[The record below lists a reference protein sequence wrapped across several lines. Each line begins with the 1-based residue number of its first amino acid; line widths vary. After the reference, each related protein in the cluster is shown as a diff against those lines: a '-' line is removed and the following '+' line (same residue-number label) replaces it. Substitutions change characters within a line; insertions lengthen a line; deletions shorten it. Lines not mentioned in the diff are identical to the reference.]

1 MPHTQDRKGLALLLL
16 CAVQFMVVLDIAIV
30 NVALPTIKTAL
41 SFDETSLSWV
51 INAYTLTFGGL
62 LMLGGRTADLLGRR
76 RMFIAGL
83 ALFSGASLACGLA
96 TSETTL
102 IAARAIQGVGAAII
116 SPAALSI
123 LMTTFD
129 EGAERNK
136 ALGIWGAVAGTGGA
150 AGVLLGGILTDQL
163 NWSWIFYI
171 NVPVGLAAIAL
182 APRILRESRIEQG
195 KRAFDFLGAVLVT
208 GGLSLL
214 VYALVQT
221 VDHSWTSPRTI
232 AMFVGSAVLLAG
244 FIATERRAHAPLMP
258 LRLFR
263 NRSLA
268 GGNVVGLMLGAS
280 IFSMFF
286 LLTLY
291 MQQVLGYSALKT
303 GIGYLLVS
311 GVIIVSAGASQALVT
326 KIGVRTVLATGM
338 GLTAV
343 GLVYFSQVSVGG
355 SYLADLAPG
364 FILTGIGLGFSFVP
378 VTIAAL
384 VGVES
389 AEAGVASG
397 IINTS
402 QQMGGALGTAILST
416 VAFTR
421 AADYATSHDR
431 HAAAAAARGGGRLL
445 GGVPGRGDHRHDRPG
460 RDADDGARRYGR
472 GARRRRGHGAG
483 RGVIEPFGLH
493 LPVRI
498 QFGEGAASA
507 LPDVLQELGA
517 GRPVAI
523 ADDAVAELAAADRGR
538 REAAW

>member
-1 MPHTQDRKGLALLLL
+1 M
-16 CAVQFMVVLDIAIV
+16 
-30 NVALPTIKTAL
+30 
-41 SFDETSLSWV
+41 
-51 INAYTLTFGGL
+51 
-62 LMLGGRTADLLGRR
+62 
-76 RMFIAGL
+76 
-83 ALFSGASLACGLA
+83 
-96 TSETTL
+96 
-102 IAARAIQGVGAAII
+102 
-116 SPAALSI
+116 
-123 LMTTFD
+123 
-129 EGAERNK
+129 
-136 ALGIWGAVAGTGGA
+136 
-150 AGVLLGGILTDQL
+150 
-163 NWSWIFYI
+163 
-171 NVPVGLAAIAL
+171 
-182 APRILRESRIEQG
+182 
-195 KRAFDFLGAVLVT
+195 LVT

-355 SYLADLAPG
+355 SYLVDLAPG
-364 FILTGIGLGFSFVP
+364 FILTGVGLGFSSVP
-378 VTIAAL
+378 VRSRPWSASNRPRP
-384 VGVES
+384 ES
-389 AEAGVASG
+389 PRAS
-397 IINTS
+397 
-402 QQMGGALGTAILST
+402 ST
-416 VAFTR
+416 R
-421 AADYATSHDR
+421 RSR
-431 HAAAAAARGGGRLL
+431 SAARWDGDPLDRRLHAGGRLRHEPQPERRSCRCSRRSDGYS

-460 RDADDGARRYGR
+460 RDADDGARRY
-472 GARRRRGHGAG
+472 RRRRSSPRRGHGAG

-507 LPDVLQELGA
+507 LPDVLLELGA
-517 GRPVAI
+517 ERPVAI
-523 ADDAVAELAAADRGR
+523 ADEAVTALPAASR
-538 REAAW
+538 RS

>member
-1 MPHTQDRKGLALLLL
+1 MPDTQDRKGLALLLL

-41 SFDETSLSWV
+41 DFDETNLSWV

-76 RMFIAGL
+76 RMFMVGL
-83 ALFSGASLACGLA
+83 ALFSGASLVCGLA
-96 TSETTL
+96 TSEATL

-123 LMTTFD
+123 LTTTFD

-171 NVPVGLAAIAL
+171 NVPVGIAAIAL

-195 KRAFDFLGAVLVT
+195 RRAFDLLGATLVT

-221 VDHSWTSPRTI
+221 VDHSWTAPRTI
-232 AMFVGSAVLLAG
+232 GMFAGAAVLLAG
-244 FIATERRAHAPLMP
+244 FTATEARAAAPLMP

-263 NRSLA
+263 NRSLS

-291 MQQVLGYSALKT
+291 MQQVLGYSPLKT
-303 GIGYLLVS
+303 GIGYLLVAT
-311 GVIIVSAGASQALVT
+311 VIIISAGASQALVT
-326 KIGVRTVLATGM
+326 RIGVRTVLAVGM
-338 GLTAV
+338 SLTAA
-343 GLVYFSQVSVGG
+343 GLVYFSQVSVDG
-355 SYLADLAPG
+355 SYWTDLAPG
-364 FILTGIGLGFSFVP
+364 FVLSGVGLGFSFVP

-384 VGVES
+384 VGVEQN
-389 AEAGVASG
+389 EAGVASG

-402 QQMGGALGTAILST
+402 QQIGGALGVAILVT
-416 VAFTR
+416 VANSRITDLVAGGTDPLTAQTEGYAR
-421 AADYATSHDR
+421 AFF
-431 HAAAAAARGGGRLL
+431 
-445 GGVPGRGDHRHDRPG
+445 V
-460 RDADDGARRYGR
+460 
-472 GARRRRGHGAG
+472 GAG
-483 RGVIEPFGLH
+483 
-493 LPVRI
+493 
-498 QFGEGAASA
+498 
-507 LPDVLQELGA
+507 
-517 GRPVAI
+517 
-523 ADDAVAELAAADRGR
+523 LAAVSLAATFVFLRSEEL
-538 REAAW
+538 EAAEAAQATAH

>member
-1 MPHTQDRKGLALLLL
+1 MPHTHDRKGLALLLL

-41 SFDETSLSWV
+41 DFDETSLSWV

-76 RMFIAGL
+76 RMFMAGL
-83 ALFSGASLACGLA
+83 ALFSGASLVCGLA
-96 TSETTL
+96 TSEATL

-123 LMTTFD
+123 LTTTFE

-171 NVPVGLAAIAL
+171 NVPVGIAAIAL
-182 APRILRESRIEQG
+182 APRLLRESRVEQG
-195 KRAFDFLGAVLVT
+195 RRAFDLLGATLVT

-221 VDHSWTSPRTI
+221 VDHSWTAPLTI
-232 AMFVGSAVLLAG
+232 GMFAGAAVLLAG
-244 FIATERRAHAPLMP
+244 FIATEARADAPLMP

-263 NRSLA
+263 NRSLS

-291 MQQVLGYSALKT
+291 MQQVLGYSPLKT
-303 GIGYLLVS
+303 GIGYLLVAT
-311 GVIIVSAGASQALVT
+311 VIIISAGVSQALVT
-326 KIGVRTVLATGM
+326 KIGVRTVLAVGM
-338 GLTAV
+338 GLTAA

-355 SYLADLAPG
+355 SYWTDLAPG
-364 FILTGIGLGFSFVP
+364 FILSGVGLGFSFVP

-384 VGVES
+384 VGVDQS
-389 AEAGVASG
+389 EAGVASG

-402 QQMGGALGTAILST
+402 QQIGGALGTAVLST

-421 AADYATSHDR
+421 AADYATSHAPTPQLPLFAAVDGYSAAFLVGAVLAVAGLIATVTMVPGGR
-431 HAAAAAARGGGRLL
+431 ADELVADEAPEPAAA
-445 GGVPGRGDHRHDRPG
+445 
-460 RDADDGARRYGR
+460 
-472 GARRRRGHGAG
+472 
-483 RGVIEPFGLH
+483 
-493 LPVRI
+493 
-498 QFGEGAASA
+498 
-507 LPDVLQELGA
+507 
-517 GRPVAI
+517 
-523 ADDAVAELAAADRGR
+523 
-538 REAAW
+538 

>member
-96 TSETTL
+96 TSEATL

-136 ALGIWGAVAGTGGA
+136 ALGMWGAVAGTGGA

-208 GGLSLL
+208 SGLSLL

-221 VDHSWTSPRTI
+221 VDHSWTAPRTI
-232 AMFVGSAVLLAG
+232 AMFIGSAVLLAG
-244 FIATERRAHAPLMP
+244 FIATERRVVAPLMP
-258 LRLFR
+258 LSIFR
-263 NRSLA
+263 NRSLSGA
-268 GGNVVGLMLGAS
+268 NAVALMLGAS

-303 GIGYLLVS
+303 GVGYLLVS

-364 FILTGIGLGFSFVP
+364 FILTGVGLGFSFVP

-384 VGVES
+384 VGVDS

-402 QQMGGALGTAILST
+402 QQIGGALGTAILST

-421 AADYATSHDR
+421 AADYATSHNPTPQLPLFAAVDGYQAAFLVGAIIATIGLVATLTMVPGGTAEALVGDEATEP
-431 HAAAAAARGGGRLL
+431 AAA
-445 GGVPGRGDHRHDRPG
+445 
-460 RDADDGARRYGR
+460 
-472 GARRRRGHGAG
+472 
-483 RGVIEPFGLH
+483 
-493 LPVRI
+493 
-498 QFGEGAASA
+498 
-507 LPDVLQELGA
+507 
-517 GRPVAI
+517 
-523 ADDAVAELAAADRGR
+523 
-538 REAAW
+538 

>member
-1 MPHTQDRKGLALLLL
+1 MPQTQDRKWIALLLL
-16 CAVQFMVVLDIAIV
+16 CMTQFMVVLDIAIV
-30 NVALPTIKTAL
+30 NVALPTIKDAL
-41 SFDETSLSWV
+41 NFGETSLSWV

-62 LMLGGRTADLLGRR
+62 LMLGGRSADLLGRR
-76 RMFIAGL
+76 RMFLGGL
-83 ALFSGASLACGLA
+83 ALFSGASLVCGLS
-96 TSETTL
+96 TSETML
-102 IAARAIQGVGAAII
+102 IAARAVQGIGAAII

-123 LMTTFD
+123 LTTTFE

-171 NVPVGLAAIAL
+171 NVPVGLLVIAL
-182 APRILRESRIEQG
+182 GPRILRESRVEAG
-195 KRAFDFLGAVLVT
+195 TKAFDFLGAALVT

-221 VDHSWTSPRTI
+221 VDHSWTAPLTI
-232 AMFVGSAVLLAG
+232 AEFAGAAVLLAG
-244 FIATERRAHAPLMP
+244 FLATEARAHQPLMP

-263 NRSLA
+263 NRSLSGA
-268 GGNVVGLMLGAS
+268 NVVGLMLGAS

-303 GIGYLLVS
+303 GVGYLLVS
-311 GVIIVSAGASQALVT
+311 GVIIVSAALSQALVT

-338 GLTAV
+338 ALLVA
-343 GLVYFSQVSVGG
+343 GLVYFSQISVDG
-355 SYLADLAPG
+355 SYLVDLAPG
-364 FILTGIGLGFSFVP
+364 FVLTGVGLGFSFVP

-384 VGVES
+384 VGVEQ

-402 QQMGGALGTAILST
+402 QQVGGALGTAILST

-421 AADYATSHDR
+421 VSDYLTSHAPAQD
-431 HAAAAAARGGGRLL
+431 LL
-445 GGVPGRGDHRHDRPG
+445 LR
-460 RDADDGARRYGR
+460 ADVDGFSVAFLV
-472 GARRRRGHGAG
+472 GA
-483 RGVIEPFGLH
+483 I
-493 LPVRI
+493 
-498 QFGEGAASA
+498 
-507 LPDVLQELGA
+507 
-517 GRPVAI
+517 
-523 ADDAVAELAAADRGR
+523 LAAAGLLATLTMVPRGVAPEQVAAQ
-538 REAAW
+538 EATEPAAA

>member
-1 MPHTQDRKGLALLLL
+1 MPQTQDRKGLALILL

-41 SFDETSLSWV
+41 SFKETDLQWV

-62 LMLGGRTADLLGRR
+62 LMLGGRSADLLGRR
-76 RMFIAGL
+76 RMFLIGL

-96 TSETTL
+96 TSEAGL
-102 IAARAIQGVGAAII
+102 IASRAVQGVGAAII

-123 LMTTFD
+123 LMTTFE

-136 ALGIWGAVAGTGGA
+136 ALGIWGAIAGTGGA

-163 NWSWIFYI
+163 NWSWIFFI
-171 NVPVGLAAIAL
+171 NVPVGLLVIAL
-182 APRILRESRIEQG
+182 SPRILRESRVEEG
-195 KRAFDFLGAVLVT
+195 RRSFDLLGAVLVT
-208 GGLSLL
+208 GGLSML
-214 VYALVQT
+214 VYGLVQT
-221 VDHSWTSPRTI
+221 VDHSWSSPRTI
-232 AMFVGSAVLLAG
+232 ALFAGAAVLLAG
-244 FIATERRAHAPLMP
+244 FVATERRAQSPLMP

-268 GGNVVGLMLGAS
+268 GANVVGLMLGAS

-291 MQQVLGYSALKT
+291 MQQVLGYSALRT

-311 GVIIVSAGASQALVT
+311 GVIIVSAATSQALVT
-326 KIGVRTVLATGM
+326 RIGVRTVLAVGM

-343 GLVYFSQVSVGG
+343 GLVYFSQISVGG
-355 SYLADLAPG
+355 SYLIDLAPG
-364 FILTGIGLGFSFVP
+364 FILTGVGLGFSFVP

-384 VGVES
+384 VGVEQ

-402 QQMGGALGTAILST
+402 QQVGGALGTAILST

-421 AADYATSHDR
+421 VTDYLQSH
-431 HAAAAAARGGGRLL
+431 A
-445 GGVPGRGDHRHDRPG
+445 PT
-460 RDADDGARRYGR
+460 
-472 GARRRRGHGAG
+472 
-483 RGVIEPFGLH
+483 
-493 LPVRI
+493 
-498 QFGEGAASA
+498 
-507 LPDVLQELGA
+507 PDVLVRADVDGFSVAFLVGAAIAGLGLIA
-517 GRPVAI
+517 TLAMIPRGVAPEHIAEAEATEPVA
-523 ADDAVAELAAADRGR
+523 A
-538 REAAW
+538 

>member
-1 MPHTQDRKGLALLLL
+1 MVTSERRKWIALALLS
-16 CAVQFMVVLDIAIV
+16 AVQFMVVLDIAIV
-30 NVALPTIKTAL
+30 NVALPSIQVDL
-41 SFDETSLSWV
+41 GFSREDLQWV
-51 INAYTLTFGGL
+51 ISAYALAFGGL
-62 LMLGGRTADLLGRR
+62 LLLGGRSADLLGRR
-76 RMFIAGL
+76 RIFLAGVVVFTLASLLAGL
-83 ALFSGASLACGLA
+83 AW
-96 TSETTL
+96 SEPSL
-102 IAARAIQGVGAAII
+102 IAARSLQGLGAAII

-171 NVPVGLAAIAL
+171 NVPVGIAAIAL

-195 KRAFDFLGAVLVT
+195 RRAFDLLGATLVT
-208 GGLSLL
+208 AGLSLL

-221 VDHSWTSPRTI
+221 VDHSWTAPRTI

-244 FIATERRAHAPLMP
+244 FIATERRADAPLMP

-303 GIGYLLVS
+303 GVAYLLVS
-311 GVIIVSAGASQALVT
+311 SVIIVSAGASQALVT
-326 KIGVRTVLATGM
+326 KIGVRTVLASGM
-338 GLTAV
+338 GLTAA
-343 GLVYFSQVSVGG
+343 GLIYFSQVPVDG
-355 SYLADLAPG
+355 SYWVNLAPG
-364 FILTGIGLGFSFVP
+364 FILSGIGLGFAFVP

-384 VGVES
+384 VGVDQR
-389 AEAGVASG
+389 EAGVASG

-402 QQMGGALGTAILST
+402 QQIGGALGTAILST

-421 AADYATSHDR
+421 AADYATSHPPTPQLPLLAAVDGYSAAFLVGAVLAIAGVVATLTMVPGGR
-431 HAAAAAARGGGRLL
+431 ADELVADEAAEPAAA
-445 GGVPGRGDHRHDRPG
+445 
-460 RDADDGARRYGR
+460 
-472 GARRRRGHGAG
+472 
-483 RGVIEPFGLH
+483 
-493 LPVRI
+493 
-498 QFGEGAASA
+498 
-507 LPDVLQELGA
+507 
-517 GRPVAI
+517 
-523 ADDAVAELAAADRGR
+523 
-538 REAAW
+538 